1 MNILDF
7 LQVQARE
14 PKPRQTGLT
23 HVLDKGM
30 GIRQVQDMLE
40 TAGEFIDIL
49 KLGWG
54 TGYVTRNLTDKIA
67 AYQKAG
73 ILVCFGGTLL
83 EVAIAQGKLDDYC
96 CTVQR
101 LGLSHVEF
109 STGVLEM
116 EVEKKADYVRKLAKD
131 FIVLA
136 EVGSKDVNAEVSPSH
151 WVEEIKVLLQAGA
164 WKVIA
169 EARESG
175 TVGLYRQTGE
185 VRSDLVEE
193 ITTNINP
200 DNLIFEAPQK
210 HQQVWFLK
218 QFGPSVNLGNIATD
232 DVIPLETLRL
242 GLRGD
247 TMPDFQLQIWKP
259 RQLPGGMPTGNT
271 VAESQKPT

>member
-1 MNILDF
+1 MLDF
-7 LQVQARE
+7 LQIAERG
-14 PKPRQTGLT
+14 PKPRQAGLT
-23 HVLDKGM
+23 HVLDKGLGLRHM
-30 GIRQVQDMLE
+30 QDMLE
-40 TAGEFIDIL
+40 TGADYIDIL

-67 AYQKAG
+67 AYKAAG
-73 ILVCFGGTLL
+73 IPVCFGGTLL
-83 EVAIAQGKLDDYC
+83 EVAIARGKFDDYRR
-96 CTVQR
+96 TVR
-101 LGLSHVEF
+101 KLGLEHVEF

-116 EVEKKADYVRKLAKD
+116 EVEKKIEYIRKLAED
-131 FIVLA
+131 FVVLA
-136 EVGSKDVNAEVSPSH
+136 EVGSKDASVVVAPFR
-151 WVEEIKVLLQAGA
+151 WVQEIKAFLEAGA

-185 VRSDLVEE
+185 VRSGLVDE
-193 ITTNINP
+193 IINSVQP
-200 DNLIFEAPQK
+200 ERLIFEAPQK

-247 TMPDFQLQIWKP
+247 TMPDFQLQTWKP
-259 RQLPGGMPTGNT
+259 RPINKEE
-271 VAESQKPT
+271 AKE

>member
-1 MNILDF
+1 MLDF

-23 HVLDKGM
+23 HVLDKGL
-30 GIRQVQDMLE
+30 GIRQIQDLLE
-40 TAGEFIDIL
+40 TGGEFIDIL

-54 TGYVTRNLTDKIA
+54 TGYVTCNLTDKIA

-73 ILVCFGGTLL
+73 VTVCFGGTLL
-83 EVAIAQGKLDDYC
+83 EVAIAQGKFDDYRRA
-96 CTVQR
+96 TQR
-101 LGLSHVEF
+101 LGLNHVEF

-116 EVEKKADYVRKLAKD
+116 EIEKKADFVRKLAQD
-131 FIVLA
+131 FVVLA
-136 EVGSKDVNAEVSPSH
+136 EVGSKDVNVVVAPFR

-185 VRSDLVEE
+185 VRSGLVDE
-193 ITTNINP
+193 IIANFSP
-200 DNLIFEAPQK
+200 DQLIFEAPQK

-247 TMPDFQLQIWKP
+247 TMPDFQLQTWKP
-259 RQLPGGMPTGNT
+259 RAIEM
-271 VAESQKPT
+271 KR

>member
-1 MNILDF
+1 MLDF
-7 LQVQARE
+7 LQLPARE

-23 HVLDKGM
+23 HVLDKGL
-30 GIRQVQDMLE
+30 GIRQMQDLLE
-40 TAGEFIDIL
+40 TGGEFIDIV

-54 TGYVTRNLTDKIA
+54 TGYITRNLTDKVA

-73 ILVCFGGTLL
+73 IPVCFGGTLL
-83 EVAIAQGKLDDYC
+83 EVAIAQGKFEEYC
-96 CTVQR
+96 RMVKR
-101 LGLSHVEF
+101 LKLTHVEF

-116 EVEKKADYVRKLAKD
+116 EIEKKAGYIRKLAED
-131 FIVLA
+131 FVVLA
-136 EVGSKDVNAEVSPSH
+136 EVGSKDANVVIAPFR
-151 WVEEIKVLLQAGA
+151 WVEEIKIFLEAGA

-185 VRSDLVEE
+185 VRSGLVDE
-193 ITTNINP
+193 IINSIQP
-200 DNLIFEAPQK
+200 DALIFEAPQK

-218 QFGPSVNLGNIATD
+218 QFGPSVNLGNIAPE

-247 TMPDFQLQIWKP
+247 TMPDFQLQTWKP
-259 RQLPGGMPTGNT
+259 RSVPSVPTNNAT
-271 VAESQKPT
+271 IVS